1 MPDLKSS
8 TALGFSLM
16 ASLAYFSNS
25 DESDTAERFSFSIYA
40 LTSNGFS
47 INFSRSFWAVVSV
60 IVFFSTSFKSAIR
73 FFSSSLMSFNDFLL
87 SAIAATIKS
96 GKMKV
101 KMRRNAMM
109 NAKR

>member
-1 MPDLKSS
+1 ML
-8 TALGFSLM
+8 LGF
-16 ASLAYFSNS
+16 F
-25 DESDTAERFSFSIYA
+25 R
-40 LTSNGFS
+40 
-47 INFSRSFWAVVSV
+47 
-60 IVFFSTSFKSAIR
+60 
-73 FFSSSLMSFNDFLL
+73 SLMSFNDFLL